1 MAEFIQDNRIKA
13 WRGALPDE
21 TQCVT
26 PNNFHLKQKPQLNK
40 KERNSSSQLARKY
53 LDDLQDFYE
62 NTLWTKKKFLECMCP
77 FV

>member
-40 KERNSSSQLARKY
+40 KNVTAHLS
-53 LDDLQDFYE
+53 
-62 NTLWTKKKFLECMCP
+62 
-77 FV
+77 